1 MFQKQEYACLDPKYF
16 HIIVKGERDIT
27 IQSKNTG
34 HYWYLQSTGASGS
47 LAVLIYHKHRCSH
60 PYHRHG
66 QSTSLA
72 AAIRAI
78 ERHDR
83 WKLARDGAAGVQK
96 QAAAQGS

>member
-16 HIIVKGERDIT
+16 HIIVKGKRDIT

-34 HYWYLQSTGASGS
+34 HYWYLRSTGATGN

-66 QSTSLA
+66 QSSSLEKA
-72 AAIRAI
+72 VRSIVQ
-78 ERHDR
+78 HDR
-83 WKLARDGAAGVQK
+83 FQLEKDRRVASAM
-96 QAAAQGS
+96 